1 MILKMKEEEDITFG
15 KILNVYLVDHK
26 ILLEIKILSLTF
38 YNEHLNSFE
47 VNQDLSQA
55 CLTWTSELH
64 EQHVY
69 GLYSQPVLHFN
80 YSGTT
85 TKYIILKYSII

>member
-1 MILKMKEEEDITFG
+1 MILKRKEEDITFG

-64 EQHVY
+64 KQHVY
-69 GLYSQPVLHFN
+69 GLYSQPVLHFH